1 MIKDSF
7 QFKSGLVEVLQNE
20 VNAKQEFM
28 ENALAK
34 LNDSSDTKS
43 AAGDKYETGV
53 EMVKQEQNK
62 IMGQL
67 NEIIKMKAALQRV
80 SFEIS
85 PSVRVG
91 SVIVLPNI
99 TLLLSVAFGKINYQN
114 QEVLCISIQAPL
126 AKLLIGKKNGE
137 TIEFNGNQ
145 LEIIQTF

>member
-1 MIKDSF
+1 MIKDPL
-7 QFKSGLVEVLQNE
+7 QFKSGLVVVLQNE
-20 VNAKQEFM
+20 VNEKQAFM

-34 LNDSSDTKS
+34 LNDNSDTKS

-67 NEIIKMKAALQRV
+67 NEIIKMKAALQKV

-91 SVIVLPNI
+91 SVIVMPNI
-99 TLLLSVAFGKINYQN
+99 TLLLSVSFGKIHFQN
-114 QEVLCISIQAPL
+114 QEVLCISLQAPL
-126 AKLLIGKKNGE
+126 AKLLISKKPGD

-145 LEIIQTF
+145 LEIIQSF

>member
-1 MIKDSF
+1 MIKDPV

-67 NEIIKMKAALQRV
+67 NEIIKMKDALQRV
-80 SFEIS
+80 SFEIHS
-85 PSVRVG
+85 AVRVG
-91 SVIVLPNI
+91 SVIVLPQI

-114 QEVLCISIQAPL
+114 QEVLCISHQAPL
-126 AKLLIGKKNGE
+126 AKLLIGKKAGD
-137 TIEFNGNQ
+137 TIEFNGKH
-145 LEIIQTF
+145 LDIIQTF